1 MAGSTEKADFEQ
13 LLPPNDTNRDFSGRA
28 DLFSAKPWLDR
39 ESIFTLFYLS
49 LRSSVW
55 VPNPFTL

>member
-13 LLPPNDTNRDFSGRA
+13 LLPQNDTNRDFSGRA

-39 ESIFTLFYLS
+39 ENIFTLFYLS
-49 LRSSVW
+49 LRSSV
-55 VPNPFTL
+55 